1 MERLRSL
8 EELIDALKRLPGV
21 GSKSAERM
29 AFALLNFQQEDLDD
43 LATKIS
49 EIKKKIHPC
58 PICGLYTENAVCSI
72 CSNLDRTD
80 DLIIV
85 VAKPNDIIGFEQL
98 ANFNGRY
105 HVLGGLVGATSLT
118 KISDLNIDSLIER
131 INKEKT
137 KEIIIATNPNIEGET
152 TALYIAKLLED
163 IPVKVTRI
171 GYGVSMGSQIDYVDS
186 LTLHKSLE
194 SRKEI
199 K

>member
-29 AFALLNFQQEDLDD
+29 AFALLNFQQKDLDD

-58 PICGLYTENAVCSI
+58 PICGLYTENVVCSI

-105 HVLGGLVGATSLT
+105 HVLGGLV
-118 KISDLNIDSLIER
+118 EQ
-131 INKEKT
+131 
-137 KEIIIATNPNIEGET
+137 
-152 TALYIAKLLED
+152 LL
-163 IPVKVTRI
+163 
-171 GYGVSMGSQIDYVDS
+171 
-186 LTLHKSLE
+186 
-194 SRKEI
+194 
-199 K
+199 

>member
-1 MERLRSL
+1 MEKLRSI
-8 EELIDALKRLPGV
+8 EELIDALKRLPSI

-29 AFALLNFQQEDLDD
+29 AFALLNFQQDDLDD
-43 LATKIS
+43 LANKIS
-49 EIKKKIHPC
+49 SIKKKVHPC
-58 PICGLYTENAVCSI
+58 PICGLYTENAICSI
-72 CSNLDRTD
+72 CNDPERTD
-80 DLIIV
+80 ELIIA

-98 ANFNGRY
+98 ANFHGRY
-105 HVLGGLVGATSLT
+105 HVLGGLVGTTSLT

-137 KEIIIATNPNIEGET
+137 KELIIATNPNIEGET
-152 TALYIAKLLED
+152 TALYLAKLLED

-171 GYGVSMGSQIDYVDS
+171 GYGVAMGSQIDYVDS

-194 SRKEI
+194 GRKEI